1 MKSLT
6 PAIVI
11 LATMV
16 CVSAA
21 TAGGRQ
27 TSNTAAAQAGEASAD
42 TARGKKNEAP
52 FTMPRPERDEWRWR
66 MKESR
71 ERSREYA
78 FNVKVVNQG
87 QEYTFGFFL
96 WKNPNSSQGSGS
108 FSSLLQA
115 GQTDLFARTS
125 TGLNTIIK
133 GAGVTAKQDHCRVVI
148 AVSGRRNVE
157 RLFSGRP
164 AEVTFQTEIP
174 GEPPTS
180 QTVPVVYE
188 N

>member
-1 MKSLT
+1 MRKLT
-6 PAIVI
+6 TAFVI
-11 LATMV
+11 LTCLLCA
-16 CVSAA
+16 SAA
-21 TAGGRQ
+21 AAGG
-27 TSNTAAAQAGEASAD
+27 AQAGDAADYKAVVRKDEA
-42 TARGKKNEAP
+42 R
-52 FTMPRPERDEWRWR
+52 FTMPVPARDKWKWR

-78 FNVKVVNQG
+78 FDVKVVNEG

-108 FSSLLQA
+108 LSSLLAA
-115 GQTDLFARTS
+115 GQKDVFQHTS
-125 TGLNTIIK
+125 AGLNTIIRD
-133 GAGVTAKQDHCRVVI
+133 AGVSVRQKDGRLVI
-148 AVSGRRNVE
+148 TVSGRRNVE

-164 AEVTFQTEIP
+164 AEVTFQTQMP

>member
-6 PAIVI
+6 TAIVI
-11 LATMV
+11 LASML

-21 TAGGRQ
+21 AAGGKQ
-27 TSNTAAAQAGEASAD
+27 TSNTAAAQAGDASAN
-42 TARGKKNEAP
+42 TAVVKKNEAR
-52 FTMPRPERDEWRWR
+52 FTMPVPERDKWRWR

-78 FNVKVVNQG
+78 FSVKVVNEG

-96 WKNPNSSQGSGS
+96 WKNPNSSEGSGS
-108 FSSLLQA
+108 FSTLLQA
-115 GQTDLFARTS
+115 GQKDLFAHNAA
-125 TGLNTIIK
+125 GLNIIVK
-133 GAGVTAKQDHCRVVI
+133 DAGVSAKQDHGRLLI
-148 AVSGRRNVE
+148 TVSGRRNVE

-164 AEVTFQTEIP
+164 AEVTFQTQIP